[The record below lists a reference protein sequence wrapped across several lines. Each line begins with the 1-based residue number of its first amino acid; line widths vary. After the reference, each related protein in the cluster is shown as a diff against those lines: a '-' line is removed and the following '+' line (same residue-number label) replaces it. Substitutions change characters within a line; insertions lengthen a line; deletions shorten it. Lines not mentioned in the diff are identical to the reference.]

1 MVEPRP
7 IAAVAG
13 DIGLGSH
20 EHIALVGGG
29 GKTTLLH
36 ALADQLTGSI
46 VLTSTTRMASDQD
59 QGRPVLLAPTT
70 SEIVAASNQSP
81 VVVWKSVEG
90 EKALGVSAEC
100 CDEWFGVVDYLIVE
114 ADGSRRRP
122 FKAPAGHEPV
132 IGNTTTTMISVIGAD
147 ALGRVIGDQCHR
159 PLRVAALAGCTPY
172 ERLTPA
178 GAATVLLHERGAR
191 KELPSLAR
199 LVIAVTKV
207 EDSNITFV
215 NELVDELNGRSP
227 ATAVAVIEF
236 GLSS

>member
-1 MVEPRP
+1 MVESRP
-7 IAAVAG
+7 LDSLAK

-36 ALADQLTGSI
+36 ALADQLVGSV
-46 VLTSTTRMASDQD
+46 VLTSTTKMGSDQHR
-59 QGRPVLLAPTT
+59 GRPVLVAPTT
-70 SEIVAASNQSP
+70 SEIMAAVARSP
-81 VVVWKSVEG
+81 VVVWKSIYG
-90 EKALGVSAEC
+90 EKALGVSTES
-100 CDEWFGVVDYLIVE
+100 CDEWFGVVDHMIVE

-132 IGNTTTTMISVIGAD
+132 VGDTTTTMISVIGAD

-172 ERLTPA
+172 ERLSPA
-178 GAATVLLHERGAR
+178 SAASVLLHERGAR
-191 KELPSLAR
+191 KEMPLRAR

-207 EDSNITFV
+207 DAVNIPF
-215 NELVDELNGRSP
+215 VDELVGELNDRSP
-227 ATAVAVIEF
+227 TTAVAVLEF
-236 GLSS
+236 E

>member
-1 MVEPRP
+1 VVKSRP
-7 IAAVAG
+7 LKSLAEDIAVG
-13 DIGLGSH
+13 FH

-36 ALADQLTGSI
+36 GLAEQLTGSV
-46 VLTSTTRMASDQD
+46 VLTSTTRMASDQH

-70 SEIVAASNQSP
+70 SEIVAASNHSP
-81 VVVWKSVEG
+81 VMAWKSVKG
-90 EKALGVSAEC
+90 EKALGVTPEC
-100 CDEWFGVVDYLIVE
+100 CYVWLGFVDHLIDAAE
-114 ADGSRRRP
+114 GSRQRP

-191 KELPSLAR
+191 KEMPSPAR
-199 LVIAVTKV
+199 LVIAITKV

-215 NELVDELNGRSP
+215 DELVDELNRCSP
-227 ATAVAVIEF
+227 ATTVAVIEF
-236 GLSS
+236 E

>member
-1 MVEPRP
+1 MVEPHP
-7 IAAVAG
+7 IEALAG
-13 DIGLGSH
+13 HIGLGSR

-36 ALADQLTGSI
+36 ALADQLTGSV
-46 VLTSTTRMASDQD
+46 VLTSTTKMASDQD
-59 QGRPVLLAPTT
+59 RGRPVLLAPTT
-70 SEIVAASNQSP
+70 DEVVAASKQSP
-81 VVVWKSVEG
+81 IVVWKSFEG
-90 EKALGVSAEC
+90 EKALGVTPAC
-100 CDEWFGVVDYLIVE
+100 CDRWFGLVDYLIVE

-132 IGNTTTTMISVIGAD
+132 VGNTTTTMISVIGAD

-172 ERLTPA
+172 ERLSPA

-191 KELPSLAR
+191 KELPSSAR

-207 EDSNITFV
+207 VDSNLKFVDELV
-215 NELVDELNGRSP
+215 NELNDRSP
-227 ATAVAVIEF
+227 ATTVAAIEF
-236 GLSS
+236 E

>member
-7 IAAVAG
+7 LKSLAE

-36 ALADQLTGSI
+36 SLADQLKGSV
-46 VLTSTTRMASDQD
+46 VLTTTTKMGSDQH
-59 QGRPVLLAPTT
+59 QGRPVLLAPATN
-70 SEIVAASNQSP
+70 EISAATDRSP
-81 VVVWKSVEG
+81 VVVWKSIDG
-90 EKALGVSAEC
+90 EKALGVSAES
-100 CDEWFGVVDYLIVE
+100 CDEWFSVVDYMIVE

-122 FKAPAGHEPV
+122 FKAPADHEPIV
-132 IGNTTTTMISVIGAD
+132 GATATTMISVIGAD

-172 ERLTPA
+172 ERLTSA
-178 GAATVLLHERGAR
+178 SAASVLLHERGAR
-191 KELPSLAR
+191 KEMPEGAR

-207 EDSNITFV
+207 EATNIAFV
-215 NELVDELNGRSP
+215 NELVDELMDRSP

-236 GLSS
+236 ESP